1 MSTLLTPH
9 EVSAR
14 YRNKIKVKTLANWR
28 SNGEGPKYVKIGG
41 AVLYPV
47 EELEQWERKR
57 IISNV

>member
-1 MSTLLTPH
+1 MSRLLTPL
-9 EVSAR
+9 EVSER

-47 EELEQWERKR
+47 DELEQWEQRRMRNK
-57 IISNV
+57 

>member
-1 MSTLLTPH
+1 MSRLLTPS
-9 EVSAR
+9 EVSER

-47 EELEQWERKR
+47 DELEHWEQRRMRNK
-57 IISNV
+57 

>member
-1 MSTLLTPH
+1 MSNLLTPA
-9 EVSAR
+9 EVSER

-47 EELEQWERKR
+47 EELVQWERKR
-57 IISNV
+57 IISHV